1 MQLNEFFF
9 FFLMEDWQRMKKN
22 GIGNDLNILSDSR
35 IPLDKASTQTNYA
48 IDASTLV
55 VWRVVGRLWLCSIM
69 CNSSRWGCKDKT
81 NLGVVRAGMEWRLM
95 LSTRRLGF
103 VWEERLRLC
112 FNESL
117 VLKKIRSWIF
127 LCTRHNKSSLN
138 HVFVFFNSLI
148 NRKKLSNFISSCI
161 RFFFFF

>member
-1 MQLNEFFF
+1 
-9 FFLMEDWQRMKKN
+9 
-22 GIGNDLNILSDSR
+22 
-35 IPLDKASTQTNYA
+35 
-48 IDASTLV
+48 
-55 VWRVVGRLWLCSIM
+55 M

-148 NRKKLSNFISSCI
+148 NRKKLSNFIRSCI
-161 RFFFFF
+161 RFFFFFNLMIIYSSFLFIIFYIILVFLIITYSKKISIAAVNSNYSHGIQGFFIYKPTLQEHVNHEY